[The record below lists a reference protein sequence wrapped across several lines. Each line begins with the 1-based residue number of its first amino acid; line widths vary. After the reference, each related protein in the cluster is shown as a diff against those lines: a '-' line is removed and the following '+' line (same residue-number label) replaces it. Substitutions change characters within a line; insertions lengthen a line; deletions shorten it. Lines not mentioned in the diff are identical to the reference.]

1 MLIFLMNFVIMK
13 LQKKIDVR
21 NVVNE
26 MKLLV
31 YNLKALRNSVTFNNQ
46 VSFLIKIF
54 GRLNYYF
61 FFKKSNFVSH
71 DSLFY

>member
-1 MLIFLMNFVIMK
+1 MNFVIMK

-26 MKLLV
+26 MKLFV
-31 YNLKALRNSVTFNNQ
+31 YNLKTLRNSVSLNNQ

-61 FFKKSNFVSH
+61 FFKKSNFASI
-71 DSLFY
+71 DSLFINNL